1 MILLLLL
8 VIIFFLLNRRENY
21 DALKDEMADRW
32 ADVFKSPYEGRHK
45 YINQIDYYRDAPS
58 IDLGRI
64 TTSYIDP
71 DTVNWSKLDDYQY
84 SQVVSLIQGSEDRP
98 RIKSI
103 NAN

>member
-1 MILLLLL
+1 MIFLLLL

-21 DALKDEMADRW
+21 DALKDEMEDRW

-71 DTVNWSKLDDYQY
+71 DTVDRSKLNEYQY
-84 SQVVSLIQGSEDRP
+84 SQVVSLIQGIEDIP